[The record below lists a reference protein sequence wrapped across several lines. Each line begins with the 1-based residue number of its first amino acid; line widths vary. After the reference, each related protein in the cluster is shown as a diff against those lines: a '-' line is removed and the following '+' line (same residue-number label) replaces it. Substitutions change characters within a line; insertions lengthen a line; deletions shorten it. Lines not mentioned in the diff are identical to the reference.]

1 MKEIYLFKRLSNI
14 GRRLLCTHQG
24 NVCVAIAQA
33 LEVAK
38 PLWGQHLALLF
49 PYNQGV
55 ICNPSLCA
63 GLWHHVLAQIFAI
76 GGSRNTRSKGAP
88 GQGGNCSRFHGRKVI
103 STFGSNRA
111 LFLRISSAD
120 LRALSISHRRSAPR
134 ERASNPKA
142 PVPAKRSRTCA
153 FSKGFPNRPEA
164 STLNKFSRTRSVVGR
179 KCAEGSPLPTE
190 AKALPRCVPAIIL
203 KISAGI

>member
-1 MKEIYLFKRLSNI
+1 M
-14 GRRLLCTHQG
+14 CTHQG

-33 LEVAK
+33 LEAAK

-55 ICNPSLCA
+55 ICNPSLSA

-76 GGSRNTRSKGAP
+76 GGVKKYQIKRRAGAGRQLQQIPWPKGDLDVWIKQSFIFAD
-88 GQGGNCSRFHGRKVI
+88 QFCRFTSVI
-103 STFGSNRA
+103 DQPQT
-111 LFLRISSAD
+111 LC
-120 LRALSISHRRSAPR
+120 APR

>member
-33 LEVAK
+33 LEAAK

-76 GGSRNTRSKGAP
+76 GGVKKYQIKRRAGAGRQLQQIPWPKGDLDVWIKQSFIFAD
-88 GQGGNCSRFHGRKVI
+88 QFCRFTSVIDQPQTLCAARKGLKPQ
-103 STFGSNRA
+103 STGSGEKVKNLRV
-111 LFLRISSAD
+111 LQRISKP
-120 LRALSISHRRSAPR
+120 PR
-134 ERASNPKA
+134 GKHVE
-142 PVPAKRSRTCA
+142 
-153 FSKGFPNRPEA
+153 
-164 STLNKFSRTRSVVGR
+164 
-179 KCAEGSPLPTE
+179 
-190 AKALPRCVPAIIL
+190 
-203 KISAGI
+203 